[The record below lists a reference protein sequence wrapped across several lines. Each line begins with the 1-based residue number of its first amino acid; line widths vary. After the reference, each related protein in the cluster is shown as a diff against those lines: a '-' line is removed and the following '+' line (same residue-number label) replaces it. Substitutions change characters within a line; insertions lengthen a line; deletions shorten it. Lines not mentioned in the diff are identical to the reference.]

1 MSRFE
6 RVLSNAGSPE
16 LVRREVDQWLAS
28 ASQNGDSNYEI
39 LYFYLGDG
47 KLNPE
52 RVSEEQFLGN
62 EDAPPRL
69 TGYYG
74 IEAVDLSRDRRT
86 AELWAAIHRDSSTSM
101 TDFRRQAAREGG
113 DAPYTMEEY
122 RILDGRKN
130 GEIRRLEVEIKR
142 LRDELGIDSLAL
154 SKERKEHLI
163 TKRKLAEANL
173 SELEALS
180 KWESE
185 HNRCLE
191 LEAREAEFAPGV
203 EALLNGVVAKAAP
216 LFETAFPQVKVVDG
230 NFVPNSGSAGSVGSG
245 DATAGAN
252 GGASAPAGATGGRPA
267 AEGGPS
273 DHDTLEMLAHLLY
286 VSGGARSFAEAEG
299 TPYWPYPL
307 SSWAYV
313 RSLVRMATG
322 SDPGPEPNW
331 PDEAESSPTG
341 AQAVDDGEPS

>member
-1 MSRFE
+1 
-6 RVLSNAGSPE
+6 
-16 LVRREVDQWLAS
+16 
-28 ASQNGDSNYEI
+28 
-39 LYFYLGDG
+39 
-47 KLNPE
+47 
-52 RVSEEQFLGN
+52 
-62 EDAPPRL
+62 
-69 TGYYG
+69 
-74 IEAVDLSRDRRT
+74 
-86 AELWAAIHRDSSTSM
+86 
-101 TDFRRQAAREGG
+101 
-113 DAPYTMEEY
+113 MEEY

-142 LRDELGIDSLAL
+142 LRDELGIESLAL